1 MTRVPTL
8 ASHTLMLSRLMTTQS
23 KIYDL
28 DAQLSTEKKS
38 QDYSGIA
45 SDALCLIN
53 FENEA
58 NRINTY
64 ITTNTG
70 ANVRLSTMNESV
82 SGALQSLITFRDD
95 LSSFLSKDITT
106 MSGKDITTMS
116 GKEVSLITFRDD
128 LSSFLSKDITT
139 MSGKEVSGFADL
151 QARAF
156 NFMKVIQDYFDIKL
170 NGQYL
175 FGGGKSNTPPVDTG
189 FDSLKDFQAI
199 YDGNTIT
206 APESRLSHMNNTK
219 ITSAN
224 TGNLTFNAGGTITAA
239 TAEAFNLQHY
249 DNGDT
254 DNVAFSAANGTITA
268 TTAGAFSN
276 VAAGM
281 MIRVG
286 GTGTDNDRF
295 YTVQSVF
302 TDGRTITV
310 EPDIAVDIAASATA
324 EISVPAIQ
332 PGQITI
338 KGSDNNSRTFTVS
351 DISADGTTL
360 TVTPPPTAEVLTT
373 PHDAQISNNIYYH
386 GGETVVEH
394 RVSNTRSI
402 EFGINAKDGAV
413 EKAFRAFGMVLQGMP
428 TDSGT
433 GEVDGNELSRRLN
446 KALSVVNDAIEHK
459 VGNSGES
466 VQDFGRLKN
475 LLASNQVVLNSAI
488 SNQKTYFSFLAT
500 RVTDMENAN
509 QTEVLIRIK
518 NEIYTLQVSYAALNK
533 INNLSLLNY
542 MD

>member
-1 MTRVPTL
+1 MTRVSTL
-8 ASHTLMLSRLMTTQS
+8 ASHTLMSSRLMTTQS

-28 DAQLSTEKKS
+28 ETQLSTKKKS

-45 SDALCLIN
+45 SDALRLIN

-58 NRINTY
+58 NRTNTY
-64 ITTNTG
+64 IITNTV
-70 ANVRLSTMNESV
+70 ANARLSAMNESV
-82 SGALQSLITFRDD
+82 SGARKSLITFRDD

-106 MSGKDITTMS
+106 MSS
-116 GKEVSLITFRDD
+116 EEVSDF
-128 LSSFLSKDITT
+128 
-139 MSGKEVSGFADL
+139 EDL

-156 NFMKVIQDYFDIKL
+156 NFMKDIEDYFDIKL

-189 FDSLKDFQAI
+189 FDSLEDFQAI

-206 APESRLSHMNNTK
+206 APESRLSHMNNTQ
-219 ITSAN
+219 ITLAD

-254 DNVAFSAANGTITA
+254 GNVAA

-276 VAAGM
+276 VEAGM
-281 MIRVG
+281 MIRLG

-295 YTVQSVF
+295 YTVQSVS

-310 EPDIAVDIAASATA
+310 EPDIAVDVVASATA

-394 RVSNTRSI
+394 RVSETRSI

-413 EKAFRAFGMVLQGMP
+413 EKAFRAFGMVLQRMP

-433 GEVDGNELSRRLN
+433 GGNFRSGRGGGGRGILTGSHLIQTFNQILVVARGSSSW
-446 KALSVVNDAIEHK
+446 ALI
-459 VGNSGES
+459 
-466 VQDFGRLKN
+466 
-475 LLASNQVVLNSAI
+475 
-488 SNQKTYFSFLAT
+488 
-500 RVTDMENAN
+500 
-509 QTEVLIRIK
+509 
-518 NEIYTLQVSYAALNK
+518 
-533 INNLSLLNY
+533 
-542 MD
+542 